1 MSKKEY
7 YQEHKEAIKAKARE
21 YYHANK
27 EKTLANVQK
36 YREENREEIKEK
48 GREYYKRKLK
58 NRLFNAA
65 RSRSKSHGYEFDIEL
80 DDLIIPEVCPLL
92 GIQMEVNKRGST
104 KATSFS
110 LDRID
115 SSRGYVK
122 GNVWIISM
130 LANSM
135 KSSSTFEQFQ
145 MMAEKWKEW
154 KDKGYDLSECKQ
166 RDNEFNV

>member
-1 MSKKEY
+1 MAKPEY
-7 YQEHKEAIKAKARE
+7 YQEHKEQIKARARE

-48 GREYYKRKLK
+48 GREYYRRKLK

-65 RSRSKSHGYEFDIEL
+65 RSRSKSHGYEFNIEL

-115 SSRGYVK
+115 SSKGYVK